1 MKRKLFFLTGI
12 VLLVVIIYVI
22 IGFIKNRGPK
32 EGELR
37 VESQPAASI
46 FLDDKNIGKTP
57 YKDKVKSGK
66 YVLKLV
72 PDSTTAQLSS
82 WQGNIEIGQNLLTY
96 VNANLSDSDLTTAV
110 DVLWLEKITSKQSEL
125 SITTS
130 PDGATVLLDDA
141 TRGITPLSLQDI
153 VSGEHNVSVTSTGF
167 LTRSLKIRTTPGYR
181 LIANLK
187 LSLSGNGQIAETTP
201 AATPTS
207 SLSKSEEAQTTPTP
221 TSKLSPTPSGKT
233 AATPDKPYAVIKD
246 TPTGFL
252 RVRMEP
258 NTSATEA
265 GRVNPGEMYSI
276 VDTKNEWYQIKFSGS
291 STGWISGQY
300 AEKVE

>member
-1 MKRKLFFLTGI
+1 MKRKVFFLVGI
-12 VLLVVIIYVI
+12 ILLVAIIYAI

-37 VESQPAASI
+37 VESQPTATI

-57 YKDKVKSGK
+57 FKDKIKSGK

-72 PDSTTAQLSS
+72 PDSTTAQLTS
-82 WQGNIEIGQNLLTY
+82 WQGNVEIGQNLLTY

-125 SITTS
+125 SVTTS

-201 AATPTS
+201 AASPAST
-207 SLSKSEEAQTTPTP
+207 LSKNEVDQATPTP
-221 TSKLSPTPSGKT
+221 SGKLSPTPSSK
-233 AATPDKPYAVIKD
+233 AVAPDKPYAVIKD

-258 NTSATEA
+258 TTSATEA